1 VQHPRSVKIE
11 VVQRL
16 ARVAASLG
24 SADNGSEVARAEEL
38 LTRLALRFARSV
50 AAPLGGSAE
59 LTPLPGTGSVL
70 QITFGLTS

>member
-1 VQHPRSVKIE
+1 V
-11 VVQRL
+11 

-24 SADNGSEVARAEEL
+24 TADNGSEVSRPEEL

-50 AAPLGGSAE
+50 AAPLAGSAE